1 MQEVKII
8 ALSGYIGSGKD
19 YIAKLA
25 EKQFGYKHLKLAGL
39 VKLNYCLI
47 KGISMEQLE
56 ERKYKEIARPYL
68 IALSE
73 KMKEVDTF
81 VHCDYVYNQI
91 LSDLGEGSKAGK
103 YLLSDLRFPYESI
116 YFGKFDRC
124 SKHTCDIDAKSIFGA
139 EVKYQSIYV
148 ESDLA
153 DKSSKAE
160 SESYYE
166 SYLKPNSNGVIF
178 NGTNERYDRNS
189 STLINQLVKF
199 V

>member
-8 ALSGYIGSGKD
+8 ALSGYIRAGKD

-91 LSDLGEGSKAGK
+91 LSGLPEKTK
-103 YLLSDLRFPYESI
+103 IIISDLRFPYESI

-178 NGTNERYDRNS
+178 NGTNERYDRDG
-189 STLINQLVKF
+189 STLVNQLVKYI
-199 V
+199 